1 MNIVFH
7 GHHADVSSA
16 LQQRAEQR
24 VRKLGGR
31 IRRATDASIRAAA
44 DGRFRRIEIELR
56 APKARPLVAVA
67 ESDSYETALG
77 DALARLEAQVEQLKA
92 VRTKRIRQARANGA
106 VGGVTTAVLAAGA
119 VPGALG
125 AEDDDDLVDLDE
137 LVDASDDAAP
147 TA

>member
-31 IRRATDASIRAAA
+31 IRRATDASIRAAG

-67 ESDSYETALG
+67 ESDSYEAALG

-92 VRTKRIRQARANGA
+92 MRTKRIRQARANGA
-106 VGGVTTAVLAAGA
+106 TGGVTTAVLAAGA
-119 VPGALG
+119 LPDAGRVD
-125 AEDDDDLVDLDE
+125 DDDDLVDLDDLVE
-137 LVDASDDAAP
+137 LSDDEAPAA
-147 TA
+147 